1 MAYRLREASTNFT
14 AGELSPLMRMRHD
27 TKLYRNG
34 AAKLTN
40 QALLAQGGAR
50 TRPGL
55 KYLATVLAAAAAH
68 RSASFV
74 FNDDQRYVFVFSNT
88 RADIYQPGGTLAASL
103 TSAPWTTAML
113 PELSFEQFGDTMWVA
128 HPDMETQVIR
138 RTGATSFTR
147 SAIAYEEPAAGY
159 PKYQPYYKYADVAM
173 TLAPAATSG
182 SGVALV
188 LSGAGAFA
196 AGHVGTIIR
205 YKKKEILVTAVTN
218 ANNATGTVR
227 DTLPATTADT
237 DWDEQAFSA
246 VRGWPGVVALYGNRL
261 WLGRAK
267 SRPSGTWGSKIDAF
281 TNFDVGTAL
290 DNESIWESVGDAQIS
305 EVRHLVGARH
315 LMAFTDG
322 GVFYV
327 PSSPANP
334 LTPGNFEWRKQQP
347 YGASF
352 VRPAQFDSATLFVQ
366 KTGAVVREAFY
377 IDNDGGYAANPVSL
391 LAEHLI
397 ADPVDMAVL
406 YGSEGR
412 QEQYAVLVN
421 GDGNLSVFHSVRD
434 EQVAGWTPWVTD
446 GAFKTAC
453 TAGDDLFVTV
463 ERTLNGVAVVTL
475 EVFDDDIAA
484 LDCSERATSGSA
496 TRSFTGFTHLANE
509 AVSIVSKGHDLGTVT
524 VTAGGA
530 ITLDDSLPAVTEL
543 EAGFAFEQRL
553 RPMPLRFDLPD
564 GTSHGR
570 VLGVTRSSVEC
581 DRSGGF
587 QLDGEDVLLTFAGDD
602 YASDAPTQTGTIDV
616 RHLGY
621 DLDGQKDF
629 IITRP
634 SKVTIL
640 GLTREARVN
649 G

>member
-1 MAYRLREASTNFT
+1 VAYRLREASTNFT

-40 QALLAQGGAR
+40 LALLAQGGGR

-55 KYLATVLAAAAAH
+55 KYLATVLSPAVAH
-68 RSASFV
+68 RTAPFV
-74 FNDDQRYVFVFSNT
+74 FNDAQRYVFVFSNT
-88 RADIYQPGGTLAASL
+88 RADIFQPDGTLAASL

-113 PELSFEQFGDTMWVA
+113 PELAFEQFGDTMWVT
-128 HPDMETQVIR
+128 HPDMPMQEIK

-147 SAIAYEEPAAGY
+147 AAYAFEEPAAGF
-159 PKYQPYYKYADVAM
+159 PRYQPYYKFAATAM
-173 TLAPAATSG
+173 TLAPGATSG

-188 LSGAGAFA
+188 LSGAGAFV

-205 YKKKEILVTAVTN
+205 YKKKEILVTAVTD
-218 ANNATGTVR
+218 ANNAVGTVR
-227 DTLPATTADT
+227 QTLPATAADT

-246 VRGWPGVVALYGNRL
+246 VRGYAGVVALYGSRL

-267 SRPSGTWGSKIDAF
+267 SLPSGTWGSKLNAF

-290 DNESIWESVGDAQIS
+290 DNEAIWESVGDAQIS

-334 LTPGNFEWRKQQP
+334 LTPENFEWRKQQP

-391 LAEHLI
+391 VAEHLI

-406 YGSEGR
+406 YGSAGR

-434 EQVAGWTPWVTD
+434 EQVAGWTPWTTT
-446 GAFKTAC
+446 GTFKTAC
-453 TAGDDLFVTV
+453 TAGDNLFVTV
-463 ERTLNGVAVVTL
+463 QRTLNGTAVTTL
-475 EVFDDDIAA
+475 EVFDDTIAA
-484 LDCSERATSGSA
+484 LDCSKRATSGSA

-509 AVSIVSKGHDLGTVT
+509 TVQAVSKGHVLGAVA
-524 VTAGGA
+524 VSAGGA
-530 ITLDDSLPAVTEL
+530 VTLDASLPAVTEI
-543 EAGFAFEQRL
+543 EVGFAFEQRI

-564 GTSHGR
+564 GSSHGR
-570 VLGVTRSSVEC
+570 VLGVARTSVEC
-581 DRSGGF
+581 DRSGAFG
-587 QLDGEDVLLTFAGDD
+587 LDGEDVLLAFAGDD
-602 YASDAPTQTGTIDV
+602 YASAAPTLTGTIDV

-621 DLDGQKDF
+621 DRDGQKNF